1 MVNGLGHAP
10 TSLLSDPGT
19 NGRRNGGFDNAVI
32 VISPGPLTS
41 TA

>member
-1 MVNGLGHAP
+1 MVNGLRHAP
-10 TSLLSDPGT
+10 TWLLSDHGT
-19 NGRRNGGFDNAVI
+19 NGRRNGGFDNTVI

>member
-1 MVNGLGHAP
+1 MVNGLRHAP

-19 NGRRNGGFDNAVI
+19 NGRRNGEFDNAVI
-32 VISPGPLTS
+32 VISPGHLTP